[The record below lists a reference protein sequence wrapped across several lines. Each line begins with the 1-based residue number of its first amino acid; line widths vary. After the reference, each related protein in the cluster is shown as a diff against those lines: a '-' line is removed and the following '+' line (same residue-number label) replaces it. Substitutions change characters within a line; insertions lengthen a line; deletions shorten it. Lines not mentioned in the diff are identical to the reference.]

1 MKKFLLIVIAFFIFY
16 AGFSQTNTPKS
27 NAPEYV
33 TNPSIPDFTVYNAPD
48 STLFTNED
56 LRKKEPTLIMIFSPE
71 CGHCQNVTT
80 DLIKNIDHFKHTQIF
95 MVTWLPYSEM
105 VSFYH
110 NYKIGEHPEMT
121 MGWDKKDFFLPYYHV
136 EMYPKLVVYD
146 KKGKYVNS
154 FSGNVNLEDVWKAMG
169 K

>member
-1 MKKFLLIVIAFFIFY
+1 MKKFLLIVTAFFIFY
-16 AGFSQTNTPKS
+16 TGFSQTNTPKS

-33 TNPSIPDFTVYNAPD
+33 TNPSIPDFTVYTAPD

-105 VSFYH
+105 LKFYH

-121 MGWDKKDFFLPYYHV
+121 MGWDKKDFFLPYYKV

-154 FSGNVNLEDVWKAMG
+154 FSGDVRLEEVWKALG